1 MPPKIRKVQLT
12 AARNSKA
19 LKKKNATLLIA
30 SCDEDELS
38 DCHDSDDDWHND
50 EFENLKQI
58 SQIAFDVMIE
68 NAKVP
73 TSFTNKRPLVYI
85 GNSER
90 TQRRKKLAAKTA
102 TAGISN
108 LNTFFSISQQ
118 IPHQSTKELANN
130 LKQLER
136 DQEQEG
142 FKLILEDLKKLI
154 ADKSLIL

>member
-1 MPPKIRKVQLT
+1 M

-30 SCDEDELS
+30 NCDEDELS
-38 DCHDSDDDWHND
+38 DCHDSDDDWYND

-58 SQIAFDVMIE
+58 SQTAFDVMIE

-73 TSFTNKRPLVYI
+73 TSFTNKCPLVYI
-85 GNSER
+85 RNSER
-90 TQRRKKLAAKTA
+90 TQRRKKLAAKIA
-102 TAGISN
+102 TAGISK
-108 LNTFFSISQQ
+108 LDTFFSISQQ

-136 DQEQEG
+136 DQE
-142 FKLILEDLKKLI
+142 
-154 ADKSLIL
+154 